1 MNTEIK
7 TKATWIDG
15 KRLFVETPSGDDF
28 IVGFFS
34 DSLYQIERQS
44 VFKTSQDI
52 AILFDHF
59 YKGDPNV
66 IMGEI
71 SRQLLIRSYGMVDF
85 YQKVD
90 KTEKDD
96 ERARIGKRIKALR
109 LEKGYEAKTLATIA
123 GIDAANLC
131 RIEAGKYSVGFDIL
145 AKIAKVFNKKIDF
158 VDLSE
163 EDHECITDVRPRQE

>member
-1 MNTEIK
+1 MK
-7 TKATWIDG
+7 TKATWIDE
-15 KRLFVETPSGDDF
+15 KRLYVETPSGDEF

-34 DSLYQIERQS
+34 DSLYQIEKQS

-52 AILFDHF
+52 ALLFDHF
-59 YKGDPNV
+59 YKGDHNV

-71 SRQLLIRSYGMVDF
+71 SRQLVLHNYGMVDF
-85 YQKVD
+85 YQTIE

-96 ERARIGKRIKALR
+96 ERARIGKRIKELR
-109 LEKGYEAKTLATIA
+109 IERGYEAKTLATIA

-145 AKIAKVFNKKIDF
+145 SKIAKVFNKKIDF

-163 EDHECITDVRPRQE
+163 EDHECITNIRPQQKQ